1 MRIPSAEDARR
12 ASLVWLCCGRGG
24 RSRPFGDLGRAR
36 AAAEAIVRRIGD
48 GVGGIAERIT
58 DRLFDEGEFV
68 VVSAATGLGEDP
80 LPRVDSHLA
89 AIDVNSVWHLT
100 QDALVGVLS
109 LENVARMRLVLEV
122 LDRHVSGTIG
132 VSPVFAVLRRA
143 SWALGLAQLVA
154 QRHAGSKTV
163 EQFRDNPM
171 NVLVAS
177 APDAAHETTR
187 AILGGLLDLPS
198 DRRDLLL
205 ETFTAWIELG
215 GSAQATGE
223 LLVCH
228 PNTVRHRLRRIEL
241 ATGKDLTR
249 PGDIAE
255 LVAACHAW
263 SQLPQF
269 GV

>member
-1 MRIPSAEDARR
+1 M
-12 ASLVWLCCGRGG
+12 WLCCGRGG